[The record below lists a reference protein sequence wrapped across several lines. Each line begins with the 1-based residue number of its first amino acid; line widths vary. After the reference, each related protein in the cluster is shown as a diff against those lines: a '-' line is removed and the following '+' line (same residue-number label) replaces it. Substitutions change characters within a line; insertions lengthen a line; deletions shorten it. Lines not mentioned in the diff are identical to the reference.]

1 MEPMAVPFSVFME
14 EALYAPGTGFYER
27 GGQAGRRGDFLT
39 SPEVGP
45 LFGAVVARALDA
57 WWQDMGRPDPFVVDE
72 HGAGPG
78 TLARSVTAAA
88 PACGPA
94 LRWTLVER
102 SMAQRALHPPHLP
115 HVGDL
120 ATVGDRWTEPGRGPL
135 VASSG
140 SPPRRPVL
148 APDHRAHRDSTEQE
162 PQSRPP
168 KPRAH
173 VILAN
178 ELLDNLPFDLFE
190 KGRSGRWYE
199 VRVAPGPDAVL
210 VDASEADAALLD
222 QLCATASTGTRA
234 PLLRRAGQWVAHRLV
249 DLCSGGRLVVI
260 DYASTTARLSVDYQ
274 DEWLRTYRSHGRGT
288 GPLDAP
294 GEQDITVELCVD
306 QLARAARPPDEQQS
320 QADFLLRW
328 GIDDLVAE
336 GREAWTGRTGPP
348 DLGLLRLRSR
358 AIEAEALLDLS
369 GLGAFQV
376 LQWMGR

>member
-1 MEPMAVPFSVFME
+1 
-14 EALYAPGTGFYER
+14 
-27 GGQAGRRGDFLT
+27 
-39 SPEVGP
+39 
-45 LFGAVVARALDA
+45 
-57 WWQDMGRPDPFVVDE
+57 
-72 HGAGPG
+72 
-78 TLARSVTAAA
+78 
-88 PACGPA
+88 
-94 LRWTLVER
+94 
-102 SMAQRALHPPHLP
+102 
-115 HVGDL
+115 
-120 ATVGDRWTEPGRGPL
+120 
-135 VASSG
+135 
-140 SPPRRPVL
+140 
-148 APDHRAHRDSTEQE
+148 
-162 PQSRPP
+162 
-168 KPRAH
+168 

-190 KGRSGRWYE
+190 KGKSGRWCE

-222 QLCATASTGTRA
+222 QLCSTASTGTRA

-294 GEQDITVELCVD
+294 GEQDITVEVCVD
-306 QLARAARPPDEQQS
+306 QLACAARPPDEQQS

-348 DLGLLRLRSR
+348 DLGRSR